1 MKNKILLI
9 FMSVCSFGYAQIGI
23 NTTDVTST
31 LTVQGSVS
39 ANYREVTATSYY
51 LKQDDYNVGFNN
63 SSNQDGVFY
72 LPEYRY
78 QKDNA
83 FGRMYNIKNLTKE
96 AVLRVQVQAGKSLKI
111 GGLKVSN
118 TSSYFLYPG
127 QHLSVVADQ
136 NNDWVVYDY
145 PAYVRKF
152 TVVDDN
158 LDGKTTVSIGDF
170 SFRLLKVGGAG
181 DVYLQIKSARGV
193 SITCSTSLTYT
204 TSSNKRDYTNVIDA
218 RYVQAD
224 RWTFSHQDPGARS
237 NPVMSYYNLLSQ
249 VSIITIRDTGEMYR
263 VTCSGNN
270 VTVNKYMGIL
280 VERLL

>member
-1 MKNKILLI
+1 MKKIWI
-9 FMSVCSFGYAQIGI
+9 VFMSACSLGYGQVGI
-23 NTTDVTST
+23 NTTDITST

-39 ANYREVTATSYY
+39 TNYREITNTVYY
-51 LKQDDYNVGFNN
+51 LKQDDYNVGFNS

-72 LPEYRY
+72 LPQY
-78 QKDNA
+78 QSQRDNA

-96 AVLRVQVQAGKSLKI
+96 TVLRVQTQAGKSLKF
-111 GGLKVSN
+111 GGLKVSD

-127 QHLSVVADQ
+127 QNLSVVADQ

-145 PAYVRKF
+145 PSYVRKY
-152 TVVDDN
+152 TKVDDN
-158 LDGKTTVSIGDF
+158 LEGKTTVRIGDF

-193 SITCSTSLTYT
+193 NIICSTSLTYI
-204 TSSNKRDYTNVIDA
+204 TSSNKRDYTNVIDT

-224 RWTFSHQDPGARS
+224 RWTFSHQDPGAKS

-249 VSIITIRDTGEMYR
+249 VSIITMRDTGEMYR
-263 VTCSGNN
+263 VTCSGFN
-270 VTVNKYMGIL
+270 VGLTPYMGIL